1 VEVVKMNENKYT
13 SVGIEKVV
21 LKEFRSK
28 YPGLTINKAIKGY
41 IKNVSTKSYINS
53 LYGTVDEV

>member
-1 VEVVKMNENKYT
+1 MNENKYT